1 MEKVANRMP
10 KLSVIM
16 SVYNESKDVLE
27 QAIDSILKQTFTDF
41 EFLIVN
47 DNPDNRDIYEFLAN
61 KERNDERIILII
73 NENNMGLSASLN
85 RGIKASSSNLI
96 ARMDADDISLPNRL
110 EVEYNT
116 LAQTNADIVGSN
128 AIVIDEDDNEIK
140 EFYEKPINNPK
151 EKLLQYNVLIH
162 PSTMFNKTLFEKV
175 GGYREIKY
183 AEDYD
188 LWLRMLE
195 YDPNVDIIEQPL
207 LKYRIRKAG
216 ISQSNAVKQFMTSV
230 YVQKKYLQRLK
241 NGNDSFSVEEQKTY
255 IDNNFP
261 DSKDLDYVEDRLGQK
276 NRDGLLQTL
285 LKSNFFRSYYMH
297 KVKMALFS
305 KL

>member
-1 MEKVANRMP
+1 MP

-276 NRDGLLQTL
+276 NRDGLLQAL

>member
-1 MEKVANRMP
+1 
-10 KLSVIM
+10 
-16 SVYNESKDVLE
+16 
-27 QAIDSILKQTFTDF
+27 
-41 EFLIVN
+41 
-47 DNPDNRDIYEFLAN
+47 
-61 KERNDERIILII
+61 
-73 NENNMGLSASLN
+73 
-85 RGIKASSSNLI
+85 
-96 ARMDADDISLPNRL
+96 
-110 EVEYNT
+110 
-116 LAQTNADIVGSN
+116 
-128 AIVIDEDDNEIK
+128 
-140 EFYEKPINNPK
+140 
-151 EKLLQYNVLIH
+151 
-162 PSTMFNKTLFEKV
+162 
-175 GGYREIKY
+175 
-183 AEDYD
+183 
-188 LWLRMLE
+188 MLE

-276 NRDGLLQTL
+276 NRDGLLQAL